1 MRNFIAETQKVID
14 EIEARLMTFD
24 LSEIAEIT
32 GVPFALY
39 QRFFSYMCDI
49 TISSYVRQ
57 RKLTISASK
66 LLLGEWSV
74 TIASLECGYED
85 TSSFSRA
92 FKEQFHVSPSSIT
105 IKEFKKY
112 QCEKLML
119 SKFTSTVDK
128 KAVLVSV
135 DYPVIQEQ
143 YLVGISTTQ
152 YPDKVGASL
161 WEIYWDKGIAEK
173 LSSLKNDATNI
184 GDYVAIGYMRDF
196 EISNSLGKEYMIGR
210 LYHDIPSNK
219 KDLAI
224 VKLQSMQLVHSKI
237 RGKNINDIIDGAY
250 PLTCDIASKNGFE
263 IDYSSFFWIEYYN
276 NESFGNM
283 NNNQD
288 DLLLDFYM
296 PCKKIDSVQGGIQ

>member
-1 MRNFIAETQKVID
+1 
-14 EIEARLMTFD
+14 
-24 LSEIAEIT
+24 
-32 GVPFALY
+32 
-39 QRFFSYMCDI
+39 
-49 TISSYVRQ
+49 
-57 RKLTISASK
+57 
-66 LLLGEWSV
+66 
-74 TIASLECGYED
+74 
-85 TSSFSRA
+85 
-92 FKEQFHVSPSSIT
+92 
-105 IKEFKKY
+105 
-112 QCEKLML
+112 
-119 SKFTSTVDK
+119 
-128 KAVLVSV
+128 
-135 DYPVIQEQ
+135 
-143 YLVGISTTQ
+143 
-152 YPDKVGASL
+152 
-161 WEIYWDKGIAEK
+161 
-173 LSSLKNDATNI
+173 
-184 GDYVAIGYMRDF
+184 MRDF